1 LKRLLLLLLL
11 SGTALAQYPAVDAFS
26 GAGPVG
32 LGANWTNIISGTRVS
47 GTPTKNAGV
56 LGFSG
61 GSGSDPV
68 AVSYYS
74 SLTFSADQYAQ
85 FVVGPDSNFD
95 SNTSPMVR
103 VDTSTGNG
111 YSWDWTTNKLQKWTA
126 GANSDLTMTAN
137 CPGTALNDTVRVS
150 VVGTTIYCTDI
161 TTGSFGSATDSTY
174 STGVPAVMVG
184 SFSGHLAASGPW
196 QADCYPY
203 RCNSVEASPYSPLY
217 PWANIIDYYS
227 ASPVT
232 VTLSGQGSGWT
243 LCYTL
248 DGTTP
253 TATTPGTCSHGTT
266 YSSGFTVS
274 ATGLT
279 TVKTLATKASAT
291 NSLENDYIYNIGHT
305 TPIENGCQLFPSNSI
320 FNTPINTAPVDSANN
335 TAFQGTYASTHIF
348 HDFYEAAAGG
358 ANGGIPYNSAI
369 STTPT
374 QTIPSGNW
382 FVPAESDDGPYSILA
397 NTVIENIAATG
408 CTNTSGLPQSTDY
421 HMLTVANLGS
431 GACQLQEMYQ
441 ASCSS
446 GTWSGYSGAIWDLTS
461 NALRTDTWTSADAAG
476 LPITPFLVK
485 YDEAIS
491 GVINHPFRFT
501 TQLTGDT
508 HLWPARHNT
517 LNGGVIPIGSRLR
530 LQSGFNIS
538 GYSPMNQV
546 ILTALKTYGMFVAD
560 NGNNGYFQGVTDP
573 RWTEVDLDLINSIAF
588 SNFEVVNEQGLQAA
602 GVNSQQAIQATTNT
616 SQTYGGVLYGGSI
629 H

>member
-1 LKRLLLLLLL
+1 ML

-74 SLTFSADQYAQ
+74 ALTFSADQYAQ

-137 CPGTALNDTVRVS
+137 CPATSLNDTVRVS

-161 TTGSFGSATDSTY
+161 TTGAFGSATDSTY

-196 QADCYPY
+196 RADCYPY
-203 RCNSVEASPYSPLY
+203 SCNSVEASPYSPLY

-227 ASPVT
+227 ATATT

-243 LCYTL
+243 LCYTT
-248 DGTTP
+248 DGSTP
-253 TATTPGTCSHGTT
+253 AATTPGTCSHGTI
-266 YSSGFTVS
+266 YSAPFSIS
-274 ATGLT
+274 AAGLT

-291 NSLENDYIYNIGHT
+291 NSVENDYTYNIGY
-305 TPIENGCQLFPSNSI
+305 TPPTLNGCQMFPTNSI
-320 FNTPINTAPVDSANN
+320 FNTPIATAPIDSTYNPI
-335 TAFQGTYASTHIF
+335 FQSNYSTSNIF

-369 STTPT
+369 ISTPT
-374 QTIPSGNW
+374 FTIPPANW
-382 FVPAESDDGPYSILA
+382 FTPSESDDGPYSILA
-397 NTVIENIAATG
+397 NTVIENIPATG
-408 CTNTSGLPQSTDY
+408 CTNTSGLPQGTDY

-431 GACQLQEMYQ
+431 ACQLQEIYQ
-441 ASCSS
+441 ASCTT
-446 GTWSGYSGAIWDLTS
+446 GANPWSGDSGAIWDLTS
-461 NALRTDTWTSADAAG
+461 NALRTSGWTSADAAG

-485 YDEAIS
+485 YDETLT

-501 TQLTGDT
+501 LHSTDSSF
-508 HLWPARHNT
+508 LWPARHFAGPG
-517 LNGGVIPIGSRLR
+517 LIPMGSRLR
-530 LQSGFNIS
+530 LKASFSIS
-538 GYSPMNQV
+538 SYSPMNQV
-546 ILTALKTYGMFVAD
+546 ILKALQTYGMFVAD
-560 NGNNGYFQGVTDP
+560 NGITGYFQGVTDP
-573 RWTEVDLDLINSIAF
+573 RWTETDLDLINSIPF

-602 GVNSQQAIQATTNT
+602 GSNSQQALQAGTFS
-616 SQTYGGVLYGGSI
+616 SQAYGGKQYGSTI